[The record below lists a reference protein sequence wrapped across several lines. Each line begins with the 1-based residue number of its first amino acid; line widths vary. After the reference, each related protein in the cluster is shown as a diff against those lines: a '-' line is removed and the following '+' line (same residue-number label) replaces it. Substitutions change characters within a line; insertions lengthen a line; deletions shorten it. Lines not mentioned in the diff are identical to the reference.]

1 MTVPERRR
9 TPMKVADAMTCQVR
23 TVLATDSVSLAM
35 QIMRGVWVSGLPV
48 LDGDGHLVGMVTTG
62 DLLRRAELGTE
73 RHRPHWLEKILGPR
87 RMAQEYMASHS
98 RRIGDLMTAP
108 VLTIDEGAPLID
120 AVDLLEKHH
129 IKRLPVTH
137 KGRLIGIISRTD
149 LMRILLERLPSA
161 DDAAT
166 RMWSD
171 AQIQRHIAEE
181 IGQQPWLAQAAVQV
195 SVHRG
200 TVDIC
205 GTVAHDAMRHALRV
219 LLENTPGVSQVM
231 DRLLVQRR
239 RDRRHSLAHR

>member
-1 MTVPERRR
+1 
-9 TPMKVADAMTCQVR
+9 MKVADAMTCQVR

-35 QIMRGVWVSGLPV
+35 QIMRGVRVSGLPV

-62 DLLRRAELGTE
+62 DLLRRTELGTE

-87 RMAQEYMASHS
+87 RMAQEYMVSHS
-98 RRIGDLMTAP
+98 RRVGDLMTAP
-108 VLTIDEGAPLID
+108 VLTIDEDAPLID

-137 KGRLIGIISRTD
+137 KDRLIGIVSRTD
-149 LMRILLERLPSA
+149 LMRILLGRLPGA

-166 RMWSD
+166 RRWSD
-171 AQIQRHIAEE
+171 AEIQHHIAEE
-181 IGQQPWLAQAAVQV
+181 IDQQPWLAHAAVQV
-195 SVHRG
+195 SVHQG
-200 TVDIC
+200 SVDIC

-239 RDRRHSLAHR
+239 RDRRLHLARH